1 MDDAIWYRL
10 QQVEWSIPGPFK
22 FMIIAEAV
30 LTCQGR
36 CSLKL
41 FVKVHVTYSRTI
53 KIYDYSRDGAWIVIG
68 DAIWNRLQKYAWPT
82 PGPSTYMNIAE
93 TVLTLSWTML
103 FEIVCKI
110 RMDHCR
116 TNQTYDYSWDGA
128 YIVLGDAIWN
138 RTRTHVST
146 TPGPSK
152 SGITAEAVL
161 TLSWMMLFEIV
172 CKRSHDPL
180 HDQQKLWL

>member
-10 QQVEWSIPGPFK
+10 QQLEWSIPGPFK
-22 FMIIAEAV
+22 FVIIAEAV

-68 DAIWNRLQKYAWPT
+68 DAIWNRLQKYAWPI

-103 FEIVCKI
+103 FEIVCKVRI
-110 RMDHCR
+110 THSR
-116 TNQTYDYSWDGA
+116 TT
-128 YIVLGDAIWN
+128 
-138 RTRTHVST
+138 
-146 TPGPSK
+146 SK
-152 SGITAEAVL
+152 SMIIAETVL
-161 TLSWMMLFEIV
+161 TLSWTMLFEIV
-172 CKRSHDPL
+172 CKCTHYQLQD
-180 HDQQKLWL
+180 HQNLWL

>member
-30 LTCQGR
+30 LTCQGQ
-36 CSLKL
+36 CSVKL
-41 FVKVHVTYSRTI
+41 FVKVNMTYSRTI
-53 KIYDYSRDGAWIVIG
+53 KIYDYSWDDAWIVIG
-68 DAIWNRLQKYAWPT
+68 DAIWNRLQKYAWPI

-116 TNQTYDYSWDGA
+116 TNKTYDYSWDGA
-128 YIVLGDAIWN
+128 YIVMDEAIW
-138 RTRTHVST
+138 
-146 TPGPSK
+146 
-152 SGITAEAVL
+152 
-161 TLSWMMLFEIV
+161 
-172 CKRSHDPL
+172 
-180 HDQQKLWL
+180 